1 MKKIVQLLTAIAVV
15 GALTG
20 CARTASIHNI
30 NTPVSAGHSQAQ
42 VRAAILKAGQQRQW
56 IMTDA
61 GPGIIKGRMQSRD
74 HTAEIRINYSANSYS
89 INYENS
95 MNLKASDG
103 KIHKNYNRWVNNL
116 DKDIQLNLSS
126 GAAL

>member
-20 CARTASIHNI
+20 CARTTSIHNI

-61 GPGIIKGRMQSRD
+61 GPGVIKGRMQSRD
-74 HTAEIRINYSANSYS
+74 HVAEIRINYSANSYS

-95 MNLKASDG
+95 LNLKASDG

-116 DKDIQLNLSS
+116 DKDIQLNLSA